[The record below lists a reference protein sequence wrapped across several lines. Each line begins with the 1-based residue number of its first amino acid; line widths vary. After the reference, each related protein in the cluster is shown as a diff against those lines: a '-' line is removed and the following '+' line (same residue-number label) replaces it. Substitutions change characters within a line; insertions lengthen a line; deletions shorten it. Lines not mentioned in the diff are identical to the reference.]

1 MEGNRHLFCEN
12 FLNGGKIKKHRSISP
27 RRFKIPIVGDSS
39 KRLPREVINMKIEY
53 YTVNKED
60 PTDVRKLTDA
70 DYRRIGGS
78 SQLQNHIIGKPEMI
92 EIFYQK
98 VYRHFRKEP
107 EALKI
112 FCESFGVSLE
122 DFILAIPEQLQ

>member
-1 MEGNRHLFCEN
+1 
-12 FLNGGKIKKHRSISP
+12 
-27 RRFKIPIVGDSS
+27 
-39 KRLPREVINMKIEY
+39 MKIEY
-53 YTVNKED
+53 YTVNKEN
-60 PTDVRKLTDA
+60 PADVRKLTDA

-78 SQLQNHIIGKPEMI
+78 SKLQDYIIGKPEMI

-107 EALKI
+107 DAIKK

-122 DFILAIPEQLQ
+122 DFALAIPEQLQ